1 MLRARNHLVT
11 AAASV
16 ALLALSGAAASAEVT
31 RAELMANTCLACHSG
46 GANAADSTI
55 TSLIAGY
62 PGSMIAS
69 NMKAFRDGTRPATVM
84 QRHAKGYSDEE
95 IQALADYFDSMR

>member
-1 MLRARNHLVT
+1 MMRVPNHFLT

-16 ALLALSGAAASAEVT
+16 ALLALSGAASAEVT
-31 RAELMANTCLACHSG
+31 RAELMASTCLACHSG

-55 TSLIAGY
+55 TSLTAGY
-62 PGSMIAS
+62 PGSLIAS
-69 NMKAFRDGTRPATVM
+69 NLKAFRDGTRPATVM
-84 QRHAKGYSDEE
+84 QRHATGYSDEE